1 MKKVILDTNFLTIP
15 YQFSIDIFDKIKDLV
30 RGEYEIIVLD
40 GTVRELKNLS
50 NKKGGRSLA
59 AKVGLELIE
68 KRELKVLET
77 ENGNVDDEIVDLS
90 DDKTIV
96 ATNDKELIKRLKH
109 KNVKIIYL
117 RGKNRLE
124 MM

>member
-1 MKKVILDTNFLTIP
+1 MKKIILDTNFLTIP

-30 RGEYEIIVLD
+30 RGEHEILVLD
-40 GTVRELKNLS
+40 GTVRELKILS
-50 NKKGGRSLA
+50 NKKGRKSLA
-59 AKVGLELIE
+59 ARVGLELIE
-68 KRELKVLET
+68 KEDLKVVKT
-77 ENGNVDDEIVDLS
+77 DDGNVDDEIVDLS
-90 DDKTIV
+90 GEETIV

-117 RGKNRLE
+117 RGRNRLE

>member
-15 YQFSIDIFDKIKDLV
+15 YQFSIDIFEKIKDLV
-30 RGEYEIIVLD
+30 RGEYEIVILD
-40 GTVRELKNLS
+40 GTVRELKSLS
-50 NKKGGRSLA
+50 NKKGGKSLA

-68 KRELKVLET
+68 KKELKVIEA

-117 RGKNRLE
+117 RGRNRLE

>member
-1 MKKVILDTNFLTIP
+1 MKKVILDTNSLTIP

-30 RGEYEIIVLD
+30 RGDYEILVLD
-40 GTVRELKNLS
+40 GTVRELKSLS
-50 NKKGGRSLA
+50 NKKGRKSLA

-68 KRELKVLET
+68 KKELRVIET
-77 ENGNVDDEIVDLS
+77 GNGNVDDEIVNLS